1 MKSIKIHLSRLE
13 IILYVALLLFSFVTM
28 VMQPW
33 WGLAELILTAVFI
46 AFSLFNINKR
56 NRHIYGYLQNI
67 TSYLDEAARENLTNF
82 PMPITLLNDRGEIIW
97 YNELFHQ
104 VLHDGN
110 IHEIFGQKV
119 KAINKNIS
127 FENVKKHQSGKY
139 DITFADKKY
148 TVYILSQG
156 EEGKDHFY
164 AVYWMDNHTLHEQI
178 HKLKGDTLCVAY
190 LLLDSYD
197 EIPENV
203 TSLQKTTFVNR
214 VDVRVRQMAKMLG
227 GLMMKPET
235 DKYMILFER
244 RHLDTLRESK
254 FRILK
259 EIKDIRIEGVLHAT
273 LSIGVGIGD
282 GDVLQTDEAARS
294 ALDLALSRGGDQ
306 AAVTNSNKERYEF
319 FGGNSE
325 SGNRRKRVKVRLVAD
340 ALKTQ
345 IERAETVYIM
355 GHKFADLDCIGGS
368 VGVAKIVSTL
378 GKKPYILYN
387 AQENLCQDMLD
398 MLMETEYE
406 KHFLEIS
413 RMTRPMAENALL
425 VVVDTHDLDYIE
437 SEKILKMFRNVVVID
452 HHRRAVEGV
461 ITDTVV
467 SFHEPNASSSS
478 EMVTEL
484 TENIRN
490 CKLNK
495 IEAQVLLAGIILDTK
510 NFTERTGS
518 RTFEAA
524 AALRKAGADPQEIR
538 GFFKNDLASY
548 RKQMEVISC
557 AEMVTESIAVACW
570 EGEPFDG
577 IKVIAAKAADELLN
591 VAEITGAFVVFRAGE
606 QVHISG
612 RCDATYN
619 VQTILEQMGGG
630 GHRASAGAQISD
642 MDLQEVKTRLIE
654 LILQEEKEGE
664 QKK

>member
-1 MKSIKIHLSRLE
+1 MKSMKIHISRVE
-13 IILYVALLLFSFVTM
+13 IILYVMLAIFSLVTM

-33 WGLAELILTAVFI
+33 WGLAELIFTAVFI
-46 AFSLFNINKR
+46 AFNLITINKR
-56 NRHIYGYLQNI
+56 NRHVYSYLQNI
-67 TSYLDEAARENLTNF
+67 TSYLDEATRENLTNF
-82 PMPITLLNDRGEIIW
+82 PMPITLLNDKGEIIW

-119 KAINKNIS
+119 RAINKNIS
-127 FENVKKHQSGKY
+127 FEKIKKHQSGKY

-178 HKLKGDTLCVAY
+178 HKLRGDTLCVAY

-203 TSLQKTTFVNR
+203 TSLQKNTFVNR
-214 VDVRVRQMAKMLG
+214 VDVRVRQLAKLLG
-227 GLMMKPET
+227 GLVMKPET

-244 RHLDTLRESK
+244 RYLDTLRETK
-254 FRILK
+254 FRILN

-273 LSIGVGIGD
+273 LSVGVGIGD
-282 GDVLQTDEAARS
+282 GDILQTDEAARS

-306 AAVTNSNKERYEF
+306 AAVTNANKERYEF

-340 ALKTQ
+340 ALKAQ
-345 IERAETVYIM
+345 IEQAEAVYIM

-368 VGVAKIVSTL
+368 VGVAKIVSAL

-398 MLMETEYE
+398 MLMETDYE
-406 KHFLEIS
+406 KVFLEVS

-437 SEKILKMFRNVVVID
+437 SEKVLNMFRNVVIID
-452 HHRRAVEGV
+452 HHRRAVEGA

-484 TENIRN
+484 TENIKN
-490 CKLNK
+490 CRLNK

-548 RKQMEVISC
+548 RKQMEMISR
-557 AEMVTESIAVACW
+557 AEMVTDHIAVACW
-570 EGEPFDG
+570 DQEPFDG

-591 VAEITGAFVVFRAGE
+591 VAEITGAFVVFEAGD

-619 VQTILEQMGGG
+619 VQTILEQLGGG
-630 GHRASAGAQISD
+630 GHRASAGAQIKD
-642 MDLQEVKTRLIE
+642 MELSEVMERLIE
-654 LILQEEKEGE
+654 IIRQDE
-664 QKK
+664 QKGEE